1 MFKRTRERSPYFL
14 LAMDF
19 GYTLL
24 AAILLFGFIGWYV
37 DNRYSTAPWFMLA
50 GGGLGLAVGFNSLFR
65 KLNLLESKRKA
76 ARKQDT
82 PEEETPGRQPR

>member
-1 MFKRTRERSPYFL
+1 MFKKTREKSPYFH

-24 AAILLFGFIGWYV
+24 ASILVFGGLGWYV
-37 DNRYSTAPWFMLA
+37 DNRYGTRPWLMLA

-65 KLNLLESKRKA
+65 RLNLLEKDRKTS
-76 ARKQDT
+76 RQKLPKD
-82 PEEETPGRQPR
+82 PPPGRQPR